1 MSPPYWDEYTRQQI
15 DKHVLRCHCTWL
27 HKAKL
32 RVCCGVQDLTSSERD
47 YIRRKLG
54 PDNYNWA
61 KAALKMADKMGPI
74 SGGEIFHDCDCMEF
88 SCFCGKVKHLGDP
101 DDSVSEGVGQ
111 EAGSD
116 SDWTTCSEDEFE
128 ELQKES
134 CPYNEQLGDCCSPT
148 CQVDPASQKLSAMC
162 L

>member
-1 MSPPYWDEYTRQQI
+1 M
-15 DKHVLRCHCTWL
+15 
-27 HKAKL
+27 
-32 RVCCGVQDLTSSERD
+32 CCGVQDLTSSERD